1 MDIRRNL
8 LTKSLKSIDEYS
20 LRKICELAMLTDLEK
35 EILARSYSRMQDER
49 FVADFLNLSVGGL
62 QKKKLL
68 ALKKILFFIHNA
80 GDTNSQHVK
89 GLNTPRLASVS
100 S

>member
-68 ALKKILFFIHNA
+68 ALKKILFFI
-80 GDTNSQHVK
+80 GFTNPK
-89 GLNTPRLASVS
+89 KSVTEEEIIRKLGELRA
-100 S
+100 

>member
-68 ALKKILFFIHNA
+68 ALKKILFFI
-80 GDTNSQHVK
+80 GFTNPK
-89 GLNTPRLASVS
+89 KSVTEDEIIRKLGELRA
-100 S
+100 

>member
-68 ALKKILFFIHNA
+68 ALKKILFFI
-80 GDTNSQHVK
+80 GFTNPKKSITEEEIIRK
-89 GLNTPRLASVS
+89 LGELRA
-100 S
+100 